1 MPGADWL
8 GTVHHGLPLELYQP
22 NFGRGEYLAFLG
34 RICPEKRA
42 DRAIEIA
49 RRVGLP
55 LKIAAKVDR
64 ADYDYYRRKIKPLI
78 EGSDVEFVGEI
89 NGAAK
94 NEFLGKARA
103 LLFPIDW
110 PEPFGLVMIE
120 AMACGL
126 PVVAWPCGSVPE
138 VIEDGVSGFIVDSV
152 DAAVRAVETI
162 DSVSRETCRATFET
176 RFSARRMAEDYVDLY
191 QKVMA
196 HGRID
201 ETTVM
206 GGLRAEPAQ
215 SPSTRRDRT
224 PCGSS
229 AEISRRP
236 SEVEG
241 PAAGIITRD
250 WLRAIRP
257 TWSS

>member
-1 MPGADWL
+1 M
-8 GTVHHGLPLELYQP
+8 HHGLPLDLYQP

-49 RRVGLP
+49 RQVGLP

-176 RFSARRMAEDYVDLY
+176 RFSARRMAEDYVRLY
-191 QKVMA
+191 EKIMA
-196 HGRID
+196 CGRID
-201 ETTVM
+201 ETRVM
-206 GGLRAEPAQ
+206 GDLRASLRNRQAHDANNDLPN
-215 SPSTRRDRT
+215 
-224 PCGSS
+224 SS
-229 AEISRRP
+229 RNLTTLRSRRP
-236 SEVEG
+236 RGQRHHSRLVEG
-241 PAAGIITRD
+241 D
-250 WLRAIRP
+250 SSNLVVLRSASR
-257 TWSS
+257 